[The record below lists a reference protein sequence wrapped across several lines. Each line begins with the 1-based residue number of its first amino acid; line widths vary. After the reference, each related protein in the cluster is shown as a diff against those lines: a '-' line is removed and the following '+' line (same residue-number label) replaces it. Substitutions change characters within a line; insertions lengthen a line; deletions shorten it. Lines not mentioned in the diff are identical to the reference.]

1 MRIAKALIVA
11 LGLVMALPTAGW
23 ASTAKEVVSRAT
35 FAVDEFLHHLEPGD
49 PMRVYVQNAFAV
61 IVVPGMVRGGFIL
74 GFEHGFGAMMV
85 RDTVSGNFG
94 PPAFVEIFSG
104 SLGIQAGGQM
114 GDAILT
120 VMNPAAV
127 ERLLQGDVRLGA
139 EAGISVARIGV
150 SLGAATTGNFS
161 EDVYVFQRTAGLF
174 GGLALNGG
182 GIVPQDTMNRDYW
195 GAEAVPAQI
204 VRNFDTYDT
213 RSDDLRAKLLRF

>member
-1 MRIAKALIVA
+1 MRLAKALIIA
-11 LGLVMALPTAGW
+11 LSLVLVTPAGAA

-61 IVVPGMVRGGFIL
+61 IVAPGMVRGGFIL

-85 RDTVSGNFG
+85 RDTVGGRFG
-94 PPAFVEIFSG
+94 PPTFVEIFSG
-104 SLGIQAGGQM
+104 SLGIQAGGQL
-114 GDAILT
+114 GDAIIT

-127 ERLLQGDVRLGA
+127 ERLLAGDVRLGA
-139 EAGISVARIGV
+139 DAGLSVARVGV

-174 GGLALNGG
+174 GGMALNGG
-182 GIVPQDTMNRDYW
+182 GIVPQNTMNRDYW
-195 GAEAVPAQI
+195 GANAEPAQI
-204 VRNFDTYDT
+204 VRNFDTFDD
-213 RSDDLRAKLLRF
+213 RSEDLRAKLLRF